1 MLEETASMTNVVELL
16 FFIVAFALAFCAAVV
31 AVKLFLLAI
40 PIYIGA
46 CIQLLLVFFIR
57 RRWLW
62 SIPSLLGVLGIA
74 GCCFYYWPDVPFLSL
89 FRYWGFYYFVLCMMW
104 ILASQ
109 IKKRAIRKCSP

>member
-1 MLEETASMTNVVELL
+1 MFEETANMTNVVELL
-16 FFIVAFALAFCAAVV
+16 FFLLIFALAFCAAFF
-31 AVKLFLLAI
+31 AIELMFLSI

-46 CIQLLLVFFIR
+46 AVQLLLVFFVR

-74 GCCFYYWPDVPFLSL
+74 GCCFYNWPDLPFLPL
-89 FRYWGFYYFVLCMMW
+89 LLYWGFYYFVLCMMW

-109 IKKRAIRKCSP
+109 IKKRVIEECSP